1 MEWVLQVVD
10 EIDDAIGVVRHSWLG
25 VYAQIAGLSVS
36 RRAAV
41 AQPVE
46 YPEGTP

>member
-25 VYAQIAGLSVS
+25 IYAQIVGRSGAVLTS
-36 RRAAV
+36 RIRARAR
-41 AQPVE
+41 A
-46 YPEGTP
+46 

>member
-25 VYAQIAGLSVS
+25 VYARIVGL
-36 RRAAV
+36 RI
-41 AQPVE
+41 
-46 YPEGTP
+46 EGTP